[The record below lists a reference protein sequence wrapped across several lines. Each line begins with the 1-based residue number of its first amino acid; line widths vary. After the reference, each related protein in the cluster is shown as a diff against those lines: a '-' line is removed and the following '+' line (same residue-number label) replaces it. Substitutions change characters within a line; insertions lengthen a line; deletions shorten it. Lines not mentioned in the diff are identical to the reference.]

1 MLETQSRKL
10 NFMKSSVIR
19 NMSDATSGWKFVS
32 ITVATGGFL
41 HKGQVNFEMSFWCLQ
56 IDQKNNEIFARI
68 SALASK
74 KRSNQKSSVR
84 ESK

>member
-1 MLETQSRKL
+1 MHRMQLGIRTVIYEISSR
-10 NFMKSSVIR
+10 NYRTYYWNNYVP
-19 NMSDATSGWKFVS
+19 
-32 ITVATGGFL
+32 
-41 HKGQVNFEMSFWCLQ
+41 KGQLISKCPFGVNKSTKKTNKTFV
-56 IDQKNNEIFARI
+56 RI

>member
-1 MLETQSRKL
+1 MMEKRETNYVECNLKL
-10 NFMKSSVIR
+10 QQLKVSKNQNDFMK
-19 NMSDATSGWKFVS
+19 TS
-32 ITVATGGFL
+32 FL
-41 HKGQVNFEMSFWCLQ
+41 PKYHR
-56 IDQKNNEIFARI
+56 IFQRI

>member
-1 MLETQSRKL
+1 MFRMFLTFR
-10 NFMKSSVIR
+10 V
-19 NMSDATSGWKFVS
+19 DAITSLSMYRAFHGMYR
-32 ITVATGGFL
+32 A
-41 HKGQVNFEMSFWCLQ
+41 KGQLISRRLFDVIVST
-56 IDQKNNEIFARI
+56 KKTNEI